1 MKPLKRI
8 LIALIS
14 VFLTFFIINIQ
25 LVSAASFPD
34 LETKIIAES
43 STSKIIKLQ
52 TFLKEL
58 DLYSGNI
65 DGVHANVLPSVLSY
79 QKQTGLISN
88 NSDYGAGYFWVK
100 TLTSLQE
107 DYPEKFEKHKSI
119 LEQDA
124 PVEWERNFHVTA
136 YYSAI
141 PWQDR
146 YSYSS
151 SLGRYRTYAEA
162 IRMQWRWTNG
172 ASWKEVFPWMLAWPR
187 NYDFGTKIQLEG
199 IWIWAIE
206 DRWSAIVNAG
216 ERWFEN
222 DRIDI
227 WMWFWDAWRLR
238 AEKWWTRT
246 VKWKIVSDDVEVNIA
261 FNESVINLYNNLY
274 VTPESNSV
282 DIEKLQKL
290 FTQLDLYTWNIDGK
304 YISIKDNLIDFQVKY
319 NIISSKYDEQAGYF
333 WKKTIAAIKSK
344 YTVDDNI
351 FKVPE
356 IDISLQFDALTRKE
370 KLAIV
375 RFSVR
380 LNNYITKQS
389 KGNKIKITQ
398 QKTALQNKIQKVI
411 DKTHNNKKKKHTLQ
425 YLKILIK

>member
-1 MKPLKRI
+1 MKPLKRFF
-8 LIALIS
+8 IALIS
-14 VFLTFFIINIQ
+14 VFLTFFVINIEI
-25 LVSAASFPD
+25 VSAASFPG

-65 DGVHANVLPSVLSY
+65 DGIHANVLPSVLAY
-79 QKQTGLISN
+79 QKQTGLIVN
-88 NSDYGAGYFWVK
+88 NSDYWAWYFWIQ

-107 DYPEKFEKHKSI
+107 DYPSKFEEYKSI

-124 PVEWERNFHVTA
+124 PIEWEREFHITA

-141 PWQDR
+141 PWQER

-151 SLGRYRTYAEA
+151 SLWRYRTYAEA
-162 IRMQWRWTNG
+162 IRMQWKWTNW
-172 ASWKEVFPWMLAWPR
+172 ASWKEVFPWMLAGPR
-187 NYDFGTKIQLEG
+187 NYEFGTKIELE
-199 IWIWAIE
+199 WIWVWEIS

-216 ERWFEN
+216 ERGFDN

-227 WMWFWDAWRLR
+227 WMWFWDEWRLR

-246 VKWKIVSDDVEVNIA
+246 VKWKIVSNDVEVSIA
-261 FNESVINLYNNLY
+261 FNKYVTSSYNNLY
-274 VTPESNSV
+274 ITPDANSIDV
-282 DIEKLQKL
+282 EKLQKL
-290 FTQLDLYTWNIDGK
+290 FTELDLYTGNIDGK
-304 YISIKDNLIDFQVKY
+304 YLSIKDNLINFQINN
-319 NIISSKYDEQAGYF
+319 NIIWSSNDEQAGYF
-333 WKKTIAAIKSK
+333 WKKTIAVIKEK
-344 YTVDDNI
+344 YTVNDNI

-356 IDISLQFDALTRKE
+356 YDISDQFDALTRKE
-370 KLAIV
+370 KLAVV

-380 LNNYITKQS
+380 LNNYIVKQS
-389 KGNKIKITQ
+389 KSNKIKITQ

-411 DKTHNNKKKKHTLQ
+411 NKTHNKKKKHTLQ
-425 YLKILIK
+425 YLKVLIK